1 MAVALTAS
9 VVMSQG
15 MITYAEDA
23 GSNEAT
29 STIMA
34 LTAGEDAS
42 EHKSKV
48 TIDEGTTGIP
58 TGIQAIS
65 NRGYTS
71 EVTVD
76 GDVKVSNGAGGDV
89 NGIQATAVGK
99 NSEDETDRSTTNVTV
114 GGKLSVTAHDESET
128 ANGITAIGSEGGNTN
143 VTVGGELSVTAH
155 DKSKTANGITASGS
169 AGGSTTV
176 NTGDVTV
183 NSEKSATGVKGDAEY
198 NSSTVEINTGDIT
211 VGGYRAVGV
220 EATGSASEENDKS
233 SVTINTGDITVT
245 GSNDACGVSS
255 SFEGAD
261 IMVDGDVTAISG
273 SGGKAHAIENLG
285 GKITVTGDVSASGGT
300 SDEGIVISSKG
311 IASVIVKGDVTSDEN
326 GIYVLGNGENADV
339 YVSVKNLTA
348 SGTESTALQVEKKNE
363 ESKIDVT
370 VEETLKGEKHNI
382 VIIGPDGNVT
392 DENLDITVWKIDT
405 TATDGV
411 TAETVTTKEVEGPD
425 GPVIEKEYKDISEEA
440 AAVINYII
448 KVDEVKTKG
457 ASLTAADTAKEGEKV
472 FLEVTVP
479 SGYVID
485 SFYTGEGGTEVD
497 VVKDESG
504 KYYLVVPRGG
514 GVFVGVTLKGDN
526 VNNTDD
532 NDPANN
538 GQSNTPASNE
548 STSDDSSSDNNAKT
562 TTGSGTGDVSNYS
575 PVIPYLKTMTVNGQE
590 LEMNIYVT
598 NLNNSLT
605 QAFSD
610 MLTAYAPYGM
620 LDYYGNPVAVPEN
633 SVVKD
638 SFSFTAEGVE
648 GFVTAYIE
656 FKNYKEGDI
665 IMCTYTDPVGNMIT
679 VAVTPLMVDGTGLI
693 LLLPANC
700 NLALAGSMT

>member
-48 TIDEGTTGIP
+48 TIDEGTTGIK
-58 TGIQAIS
+58 AIS
-65 NRGYTS
+65 NSGYTS

-76 GDVKVSNGAGGDV
+76 GDVSVSNGAVGEV

-99 NSEDETDRSTTNVTV
+99 NSEDKTDRSTTNVTV
-114 GGKLSVTAHDESET
+114 GGKLSVTAHTECET
-128 ANGITAIGSEGGNTN
+128 ANGITARGLEGGNT
-143 VTVGGELSVTAH
+143 
-155 DKSKTANGITASGS
+155 
-169 AGGSTTV
+169 TV
-176 NTGDVTV
+176 NAGDVIV
-183 NSEKSATGVKGDAEY
+183 NSENSATGVNGYAEN

-211 VGGYRAVGV
+211 VGGYRSVGV

-233 SVTINTGDITVT
+233 SVTIKTGDIKVT

-255 SFEGAD
+255 NFEGAD

-300 SDEGIVISSKG
+300 SEGIVISSEG
-311 IASVIVKGDVTSDEN
+311 IASVIVKGDVTSGEK

-339 YVSVKNLTA
+339 HVSVKNLTA

-363 ESKIDVT
+363 ESKIGVT

-411 TAETVTTKEVEGPD
+411 TAETVTTKEVEGPG
-425 GPVIEKEYKDISEEA
+425 GPVIEEKYKDISEEA

-457 ASLTAADTAKEGEKV
+457 AGLTAADTAKEGEKV

-479 SGYVID
+479 SGYIID

-575 PVIPYLKTMTVNGQE
+575 PVIPYFKTMTVNGQE